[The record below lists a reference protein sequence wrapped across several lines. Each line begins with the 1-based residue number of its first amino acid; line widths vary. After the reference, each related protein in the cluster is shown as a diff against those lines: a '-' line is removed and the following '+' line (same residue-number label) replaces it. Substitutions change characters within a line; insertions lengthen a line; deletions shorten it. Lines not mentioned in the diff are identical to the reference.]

1 LRLKERDP
9 ALGAT
14 VRVIGVV
21 AAFAIGGYLGWNLFL
36 DPTKDGATETTV
48 AADFQSD
55 PTSPPYSIQP
65 TGTQVSSL
73 SESVRVGW
81 PAPDFTLSSLSDQ
94 SHSLAEHLGTA
105 VILNFWT
112 TWCPPCRLEM
122 PALQQLFESYRE
134 KGLVIL
140 GINLTEIDDLELVE
154 PYRQELGLT
163 FPILLDV
170 ESVVSEGPYNILGL
184 PTSVFIDRQGI
195 VREVYIGA
203 LPLPELESKVQSIMA
218 DKQ

>member
-1 LRLKERDP
+1 
-9 ALGAT
+9 
-14 VRVIGVV
+14 
-21 AAFAIGGYLGWNLFL
+21 
-36 DPTKDGATETTV
+36 
-48 AADFQSD
+48 
-55 PTSPPYSIQP
+55 
-65 TGTQVSSL
+65 
-73 SESVRVGW
+73 
-81 PAPDFTLSSLSDQ
+81 
-94 SHSLAEHLGTA
+94 
-105 VILNFWT
+105 
-112 TWCPPCRLEM
+112 M